1 MNILE
6 QIRKELPWLDDKVSY
21 DLTRGKPSKAQLDIT
36 QKNLKRITQPFEMD
50 DMDLRNYGSPEGLP
64 SARKLGAKI
73 MGTLANETLALDNSS
88 LTLIQQV
95 LSCGYFLGFEQSK
108 LNNKSKFIC
117 PVPGYDRHFKLIEN
131 FGIEMLPIPFS
142 DDGPDLLALEKVLNE
157 DSNVSGIVCVPR
169 HSNPTSHTY
178 TDANVENMFSLI
190 SKRKKDFMILWDN
203 AYACHDLKPTINQD
217 CVNNVARK
225 FGVWNKLFHFSS
237 TSKITLAGSG
247 ISFLSMSSANIKKFI
262 DYRNSVT
269 PGPNKMNQGLH
280 VKYFNEVSLEQQMDR
295 LKEIILPK
303 FDLVENYLSEL
314 KQDQLGE
321 YISPT
326 GGYFFS
332 FSSKKGRAKKIIS
345 LCNELGLKLL
355 PVGSCHPYSNDF
367 ADSTI
372 RIAPTFPDIESL
384 DRCMQIFSK
393 VVKYLN

>member
-1 MNILE
+1 
-6 QIRKELPWLDDKVSY
+6 
-21 DLTRGKPSKAQLDIT
+21 
-36 QKNLKRITQPFEMD
+36 
-50 DMDLRNYGSPEGLP
+50 
-64 SARKLGAKI
+64 
-73 MGTLANETLALDNSS
+73 
-88 LTLIQQV
+88 
-95 LSCGYFLGFEQSK
+95 
-108 LNNKSKFIC
+108 
-117 PVPGYDRHFKLIEN
+117 
-131 FGIEMLPIPFS
+131 
-142 DDGPDLLALEKVLNE
+142 
-157 DSNVSGIVCVPR
+157 
-169 HSNPTSHTY
+169 
-178 TDANVENMFSLI
+178 
-190 SKRKKDFMILWDN
+190 MILWDN

-225 FGVWNKLFHFSS
+225 FGVWNNLFHFSS

-326 GGYFFS
+326 GGYFF
-332 FSSKKGRAKKIIS
+332 FFQLKKGRAKKIIS

-393 VVKYLN
+393 VVKYLNLIHSCSIKVNMKNILLFLFLSVASLTVSTEELKWNAKFRLDLLEIKGPPSVEDVMNIRANKIADLDLLINSGKYDPEEIACASR